1 MKKIIKSLLAM
12 AVCGTV
18 LASSSCAV
26 LDGILDAFG
35 DKTTQYTWSLVELGE
50 EVDFHTEA
58 QRNYLLDGVDNI
70 SAYAKG
76 VAELSRPES
85 VELSWKVTS
94 TAESELT
101 VKEYTLEIAAN
112 NDFSDCWRYRTQET
126 SYEVYNLQIATD
138 YYWRVT
144 SEFSDGSKSVSPLE
158 VFSTT
163 TIGPRNLYVD
173 GITNVRDL
181 GGWEREDGSRVK
193 QGMIYRCGRLNESS
207 ASSPVVEITEEG
219 KRVMLDELG
228 IWTEIDLRLVSNNE
242 IGSITSSPLGDFI
255 YYYDCPMEWN
265 VSNILTSNVE
275 MVKKVF
281 SILANEDNYPVI
293 YHCNIG
299 TDRTGLFAFLIN
311 GLMGVSE
318 EDLYRDYLFSNF
330 GNIGGSRSTSGI
342 KNSYVATI
350 KNSEGNSL
358 SEKIYS
364 CLVKLGV
371 PADDLDSVI
380 ELLSED

>member
-1 MKKIIKSLLAM
+1 MRKIIKNLLAL
-12 AVCGTV
+12 ALCGTV

-26 LDGILDAFG
+26 LDGILGAFG
-35 DKTTQYTWSLVELGE
+35 NKTQYTWSLTELGE

-58 QRNYLLDGVDNI
+58 QKNYLLGDLDNI

-94 TAESELT
+94 TAETDLT
-101 VKEYTLEIAAN
+101 VKEYTLEIAAD

-144 SEFSDGSKSVSPLE
+144 SEFSDGTKSVSPLE

-228 IWTEIDLRLVSNNE
+228 IWTEIDLRLVTNNE
-242 IGSITSSPLGDFI
+242 IGSITSSPLGDSVN
-255 YYYDCPMEWN
+255 YYTCPMEWN
-265 VSNILTSNVE
+265 VSNILTNNVE
-275 MVKKVF
+275 MVKQVF
-281 SILANEDNYPVI
+281 AILSDEQNYPVI

-350 KNSEGNSL
+350 KNSEGSLL
-358 SEKIYS
+358 SEKIYN

-371 PADDLDSVI
+371 PSADLDSVI

>member
-1 MKKIIKSLLAM
+1 MRKIIKNLLAL
-12 AVCGTV
+12 ALCGTV

-26 LDGILDAFG
+26 LDGILGAFG
-35 DKTTQYTWSLVELGE
+35 NKTQYTWSLTELGE

-58 QRNYLLDGVDNI
+58 QKNYLLGDLDNI

-94 TAESELT
+94 TAETDLT
-101 VKEYTLEIAAN
+101 VKEYTLEIAAD

-144 SEFSDGSKSVSPLE
+144 SEFSDGTKSVSPLE

-228 IWTEIDLRLVSNNE
+228 IWTEIDLRLVTNNE
-242 IGSITSSPLGDFI
+242 IGSITSSPLGDSVN
-255 YYYDCPMEWN
+255 YYTCPMEWN
-265 VSNILTSNVE
+265 VSNILTNNVE
-275 MVKKVF
+275 MVKQVF
-281 SILANEDNYPVI
+281 AILSDEQNYPVI

-350 KNSEGNSL
+350 KNSEGSSL
-358 SEKIYS
+358 SEKIYN

-371 PADDLDSVI
+371 PSADLDSVI